1 MSFRK
6 RSLILLCAVLILSVL
21 AACSGGGGGNTG
33 AQEPQPTAQP
43 SQQPSATAAP
53 QEPASEPAPQKDPVT
68 IQFWH
73 IYSDGEIK
81 ALMDELIAEFEAK
94 YPYITVDQLGVSFW
108 DYWTKLTTAVAG
120 GSGPD
125 LALNEIGNVGARA
138 GTGTL
143 VNLDKYIQRDNY
155 DLSQLFPVL
164 VEQSK
169 WEGSFYQ
176 MPFESDVRL
185 LYYNKAAF
193 REAGLDP
200 EKPPQ
205 NWDEWAEYAE
215 KLTKMNGGLIDRI
228 GFSPALGNMYMWTL
242 AWTNGGDFWDDDLNP
257 TFTKPENVEALKWMA
272 DVQAKY
278 GQRAFSAFQSQAGS
292 LGYSPFIAEKV
303 AMIVDNNT
311 LYGDILRY
319 NPDLEFGVAPIPY
332 QVSPA
337 SWSAGFS
344 LEIID
349 NKDEARA
356 DAAWELM
363 KFLLDK
369 DTQIRLH
376 EMTRGLY
383 SNMNAVGDPK
393 FMQDPV
399 WKTMIDIMEFT
410 RFREYVPGSPAWA
423 NHIQPQV
430 EAVLLGEMTPEAA
443 LQKAQELVETELKNY
458 AATQQ

>member
-1 MSFRK
+1 MKFRK
-6 RSLILLCAVLILSVL
+6 RSLILLCTVMLLSVL
-21 AACSGGGGGNTG
+21 AACSGGGGGSG
-33 AQEPQPTAQP
+33 ATDSQETPKPT
-43 SQQPSATAAP
+43 QQPSGDSSSP
-53 QEPASEPAPQKDPVT
+53 EPATEPAPQKDPVT

-81 ALMDELIAEFEAK
+81 TLMDELIAEFEAK

-125 LALNEIGNVGARA
+125 LALNEIDNVGARA
-138 GTGTL
+138 SAGTL
-143 VNLDKYIQRDNY
+143 VNLDPYIERDNF
-155 DLSQLFPVL
+155 DTTQLFPVL
-164 VEQSK
+164 VEQSLY
-169 WEGSFYQ
+169 EGNHYH
-176 MPFESDVRL
+176 MPFETDVRL

-200 EKPPQ
+200 EKPPT
-205 NWDEWAEYAE
+205 NWAELADYAE

-228 GFSPALGNMYMWTL
+228 GFSPALGNMYLWTL

-257 TFTKPENVEALKWMA
+257 TFTKPENIEALQWMA

-278 GQRAFSAFQSQAGS
+278 GQRAFTAFQSQAGS
-292 LGYSPFIAEKV
+292 LGYNPFIGEKV

-311 LYGDILRY
+311 LYGDILRN

-376 EMTRGLY
+376 EVTRGLY
-383 SNMNAVGDPK
+383 SNIAAVSDPK
-393 FMQDPV
+393 FMEDPV
-399 WKTMIDIMEFT
+399 WATMIGIMDHT

-430 EAVLLGEMTPEAA
+430 EAVLLGEMTPEDA
-443 LQKAQELVETELKNY
+443 LKKSQELVETELKNY
-458 AATQQ
+458 AATQ